1 MDSTIESFQDFAG
14 NILDLNLPGSSSMFK
29 IFASTSKSNNASLPT
44 IAKIASKLRKITN
57 FTTQSE
63 TIPEVPEKTKT
74 TKRFSRSLTTIMAKN
89 TKKIINLHGFLP
101 DNKLIE
107 ARPKALYN
115 NIMFK
120 LSEKAK
126 PKIINYHVKQ
136 LKSQTIV
143 YQNPKGL
150 LRYELNP
157 TFNSNKKKKIWH
169 RSTEES
175 SDQLLLSTENTLS
188 DSYFQSI
195 RIQNYI
201 KRKGNDMVPQI
212 YQSLTNKLSTINR
225 TITNENSRISRSFY
239 SL

>member
-14 NILDLNLPGSSSMFK
+14 NILDLNLPNSSSIYK
-29 IFASTSKSNNASLPT
+29 IFVNTSKNSDASLPA

-57 FTTQSE
+57 FSTQSE
-63 TIPEVPEKTKT
+63 IIPEVPEKSKPP
-74 TKRFSRSLTTIMAKN
+74 KRISRSLTTIMAKS
-89 TKKIINLHGFLP
+89 TKKVINLQNFLP
-101 DNKLIE
+101 DNKPIE
-107 ARPKALYN
+107 SRAKVLYN
-115 NIMFK
+115 NIEFK

-126 PKIINYHVKQ
+126 PQIINYHVKQ

-143 YQNPKGL
+143 YQNPKGQ

-157 TFNSNKKKKIWH
+157 TFNSNNKKKFWR

-175 SDQLLLSTENTLS
+175 SDQLLLSSENTLS

-201 KRKGNDMVPQI
+201 KRKGNVLVPQV
-212 YQSLTNKLSTINR
+212 YQSLTNKLSTINQ